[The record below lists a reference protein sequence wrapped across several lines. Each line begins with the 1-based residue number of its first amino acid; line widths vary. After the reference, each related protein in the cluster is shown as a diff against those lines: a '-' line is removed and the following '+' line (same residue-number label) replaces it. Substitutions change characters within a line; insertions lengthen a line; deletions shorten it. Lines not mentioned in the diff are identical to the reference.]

1 MRRCYGPPLGW
12 GIVPDRRDPEAV
24 LITGVFGSGKSSV
37 AVEIADVLEGLDL
50 PHAVLDLDFLTWFH
64 TGSGDETAEQRM
76 LLANLGPVAGN
87 FRAAGVRCF
96 ILAGLIRE
104 PSELKSVE
112 ATLDM
117 PLRVVRLTVP

>member
-24 LITGVFGSGKSSV
+24 LITGVFGSGKSCV

-64 TGSGDETAEQRM
+64 TGATTRRRSIACWPHPRTVGAEERRSH
-76 LLANLGPVAGN
+76 ARHA
-87 FRAAGVRCF
+87 AAGRSSDRRV
-96 ILAGLIRE
+96 GGDRE
-104 PSELKSVE
+104 AP
-112 ATLDM
+112 
-117 PLRVVRLTVP
+117 PLRR